1 MKCAADKEDVLML
14 VFHASINP
22 LVGANHDVGITTS
35 KCKAVLPAYAAW
47 CQLCIQR
54 SKMFTPVQTH
64 RGEDY
69 AWLSEVHKWFSLELQ
84 HLEHVVLKGQIIK
97 KNVQHY
103 ILEELVG
110 ALSPDI
116 RHNIRAEK
124 KHILLHFCLWLI
136 QVTQTCGR
144 PFTYGKWQ
152 QLRWNCTGIQMY
164 SSDDDWKLLW
174 ISITAAISWNGEWS
188 CLHPLYEYSLGS
200 PCTFFQH
207 SSSFVL
213 TALDSW
219 NQ

>member
-14 VFHASINP
+14 VFQASINP

-103 ILEELVG
+103 ILDELVG

-116 RHNIRAEK
+116 WHNIRAEK

-144 PFTYGKWQ
+144 TLHIWQVTATQMKLHRYPDVQFWWWLETALNKHHCCHQLKWWMV
-152 QLRWNCTGIQMY
+152 L
-164 SSDDDWKLLW
+164 
-174 ISITAAISWNGEWS
+174 
-188 CLHPLYEYSLGS
+188 
-200 PCTFFQH
+200 
-207 SSSFVL
+207 SSSSLWVFSGQSLHVL
-213 TALDSW
+213 ST
-219 NQ
+219 QQ